1 MSKAQDIVLWE
12 QWNRS
17 KTDQNMDA
25 LLRQINPL
33 VQKEVNKW
41 MGALARP
48 LLEIEAKRLA
58 VEAIRSYNPHRGAA
72 LGTHVT
78 NQLKKLSRI
87 SYTHQNVARIPEYQS
102 LKFHTYN
109 LAESSLKD
117 RLGRDPTT
125 DELADSL
132 GWSNSYLRGF
142 QRGLRREFVESG
154 EVPPFF
160 DTTSGES
167 GLIDFV
173 YNDLSPVQKRIFEHT
188 TGYGGKKV
196 LSNPELIN
204 KLKMTQGQL
213 SYQKKLLVTKIGKLT
228 EGKSL

>member
-1 MSKAQDIVLWE
+1 MSKAQDIILWE
-12 QWNRS
+12 QWNRN

-25 LLRQINPL
+25 LLRQLNPL
-33 VQKEVNKW
+33 IQKEVNKW

-48 LLEIEAKRLA
+48 LLETEAKRLA

-78 NQLKKLSRI
+78 NQLKKLSRV
-87 SYTHQNVARIPEYQS
+87 SYTHQNVARIPEYQA

-117 RLGRDPTT
+117 HLGREPTY

-132 GWSNSYLRGF
+132 GWSTSYLRNF
-142 QRGLRREFVESG
+142 QRGMRREFVESG
-154 EVPPFF
+154 KVPPFF
-160 DTTSGES
+160 DTSSGES

-173 YNDLSPVQKRIFEHT
+173 YNDLSPVQKKIFEHT
-188 TGYGGKKV
+188 TGYGGKNV
-196 LSNPELIN
+196 LSNPELLK
-204 KLKMTQGQL
+204 KLDMTQGQL
-213 SYQKKLLVTKIGKLT
+213 SYQKKLLVTKIEKLT
-228 EGKSL
+228 KGKSL